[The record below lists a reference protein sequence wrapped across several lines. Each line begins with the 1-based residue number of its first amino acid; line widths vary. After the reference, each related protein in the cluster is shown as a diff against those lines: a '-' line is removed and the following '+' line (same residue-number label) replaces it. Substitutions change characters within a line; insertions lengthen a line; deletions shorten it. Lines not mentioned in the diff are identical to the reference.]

1 MSRAWMPI
9 YWGDYF
15 ADTKHLSTI
24 QHGAYLLL
32 IGHYWQ
38 HGELPVDE
46 LELQKICG
54 MSSYQWRSNCQALA
68 KLFLPNWKHKRIE
81 MELEKSEIIRTKR
94 QISGRIG
101 GLRRT
106 NKSSM
111 TRIVGEAIA
120 KQTGNQSQSKK
131 IDSFFTEPRA
141 RAEPPP
147 ESGLPTKQA
156 STPEQNPPTE
166 NLAVS
171 EALKAT
177 VREKGWAKPGTT
189 GPPRQANGLGD
200 GRSLDQIVRDK
211 GWTAEEPPITSK
223 LLA

>member
-1 MSRAWMPI
+1 VQSNSNAI
-9 YWGDYF
+9 K
-15 ADTKHLSTI
+15 TK
-24 QHGAYLLL
+24 
-32 IGHYWQ
+32 
-38 HGELPVDE
+38 
-46 LELQKICG
+46 
-54 MSSYQWRSNCQALA
+54 
-68 KLFLPNWKHKRIE
+68 
-81 MELEKSEIIRTKR
+81 
-94 QISGRIG
+94 
-101 GLRRT
+101 
-106 NKSSM
+106 
-111 TRIVGEAIA
+111 
-120 KQTGNQSQSKK
+120 KK
-131 IDSFFTEPRA
+131 IEPLYSGTTSEQP
-141 RAEPPP
+141 EPQQA
-147 ESGLPTKQA
+147 SGLPTKQA